1 MARSIVF
8 STREEIEAV
17 QESNLREMWDLV
29 AARHPFYRDLVQKL
43 GWPHDHI
50 RSLADLPK
58 LPVTTKSMYMA
69 ENSRFLLETAGLPDE
84 MRMIWD
90 TMHTTGSTS
99 GKPTP
104 FVSTTYDFYNI
115 LTAQRSMMELR
126 GIRPTD
132 IFANLYPITKFPQ
145 GAFHRAIHSAAV
157 MNVPVVTVFPGNPSE
172 YFHHG
177 NSLDEVISIVERT
190 RATVLHGVPSYLRR
204 VFHRAEELSSNL
216 SAVRLLIPTGEPLN
230 EPARAELVASLRRLG
245 APDPFVS
252 VDYGATELQGA
263 LVECH
268 TGSGYHN
275 PAPDQFYLEI
285 VDPETYEPLP
295 DGSEGLLLLTHLKRR
310 GTVLLRY
317 ALGDVT
323 VRVRT
328 RCEYCG
334 ANTDRLVSV
343 PRRADWLL
351 KIKGMLVNPSL
362 IAQVM
367 DEIAS
372 VRDYQIVISKE
383 DAADVLSMDRLTLRI
398 CVAGAAENLPREIGE
413 RVKRAVGVTP
423 IIEFVEGGVIE
434 RPGSWKA
441 TRVLDLRSN

>member
-1 MARSIVF
+1 
-8 STREEIEAV
+8 
-17 QESNLREMWDLV
+17 
-29 AARHPFYRDLVQKL
+29 
-43 GWPHDHI
+43 
-50 RSLADLPK
+50 
-58 LPVTTKSMYMA
+58 
-69 ENSRFLLETAGLPDE
+69 
-84 MRMIWD
+84 
-90 TMHTTGSTS
+90 
-99 GKPTP
+99 
-104 FVSTTYDFYNI
+104 
-115 LTAQRSMMELR
+115 
-126 GIRPTD
+126 
-132 IFANLYPITKFPQ
+132 
-145 GAFHRAIHSAAV
+145 
-157 MNVPVVTVFPGNPSE
+157 
-172 YFHHG
+172 
-177 NSLDEVISIVERT
+177 
-190 RATVLHGVPSYLRR
+190 
-204 VFHRAEELSSNL
+204 
-216 SAVRLLIPTGEPLN
+216 
-230 EPARAELVASLRRLG
+230 
-245 APDPFVS
+245 
-252 VDYGATELQGA
+252 
-263 LVECH
+263 
-268 TGSGYHN
+268 
-275 PAPDQFYLEI
+275 
-285 VDPETYEPLP
+285 
-295 DGSEGLLLLTHLKRR
+295 
-310 GTVLLRY
+310 
-317 ALGDVT
+317 VT